1 MGVTQEP
8 LVLKCSIFHFFFNFQ
23 SIQRLKSVVQVLRN
37 LIDLHGST
45 FYGMLQI
52 LREIWSY

>member
-1 MGVTQEP
+1 M
-8 LVLKCSIFHFFFNFQ
+8 LNFSFFFNFQ
-23 SIQRLKSVVQVLRN
+23 STQRLKSVVQVLRN